1 MRFGVNLNQVYQF
14 LFIALVFLFPLTV
27 SGGTILAVSLIV
39 IWLFSGNY
47 RSKFEQIISNKLSLA
62 CIAFFALHLVGLL
75 WTEDLGW
82 GLHMVKKMYWLCLGL
97 PILLTITQED
107 SRQKYLSAFLL
118 AMTFS
123 EIFSYLIWFEVIPP
137 FKHATVGNPTPFMDH
152 VSYNPLLAFAVY
164 LLLHELLISKGIN
177 TLRRYAYV
185 IFAITMSVNMFIT
198 GGRAGHVMYFSML
211 VIVIFQYFESR
222 RVTAFFTA
230 LIVIP
235 MVFFSAY
242 QLSPLFKVRTDT
254 AIHTVDDYFRKEVAQ
269 AAELRKEVAQAAELR
284 KEVAQA
290 AELGKNL
297 STENNPVQ
305 KVEARFQILGT
316 NLGTR
321 MTFVVNSYEIA
332 KDNWLF
338 GVGTGDFPNAYKAI
352 NKINTPGKVDTVNP
366 HNMYAL
372 EAVQFGVLGLVG
384 LLAIFY
390 YQFKIA
396 LASQDRF
403 IRDVGVA
410 LPALF
415 MIILLADSYL
425 LGHNSTYLFV
435 ICSAFLYQNNATT
448 VLT

>member
-1 MRFGVNLNQVYQF
+1 MSYSVNLNQVYQF
-14 LFIALVFLFPLTV
+14 LFIALAFLFPLTV
-27 SGGTILAVSLIV
+27 SGGTVLAVTLIV
-39 IWLFSGNY
+39 IWVFSGNY
-47 RSKFEQIISNKLSLA
+47 RSKFEQIVSNKLSLA
-62 CIAFFALHLVGLL
+62 CIAFFTLHLVGLL
-75 WTEDLGW
+75 WTEDLDW

-107 SRQKYLSAFLL
+107 NRQKYLSAFLL

-123 EIFSYLIWFEVIPP
+123 EICSYLIWFEVIQP
-137 FKHATVGNPTPFMDH
+137 FKYATVGNPTPFMDH
-152 VSYNPLLAFAVY
+152 ISYNPLLAFAVY
-164 LLLHELLISKGIN
+164 LLLHELLINKGLN

-211 VIVIFQYFESR
+211 VIVIFQYFEAR
-222 RVTAFFTA
+222 RVAAFFTA

-242 QLSPLFKVRTDT
+242 QLSPLFKVRTDS
-254 AIHTVDDYFRKEVAQ
+254 AIHTVVDYWEKEFSQVAE
-269 AAELRKEVAQAAELR
+269 A
-284 KEVAQA
+284 
-290 AELGKNL
+290 GNGNGL

-305 KVEARFQILGT
+305 KTEARFQILGT
-316 NLGTR
+316 DLGLR
-321 MTFVVNSYEIA
+321 MTFVVNSYGIV

-338 GVGTGDFPNAYKAI
+338 GVGTGDFPSAYKAK

-403 IRDVGVA
+403 VRDVGVA

-415 MIILLADSYL
+415 MIIMLAESYL

-435 ICSAFLYQNNATT
+435 ICSAFLYKNSSTT

>member
-1 MRFGVNLNQVYQF
+1 MRFSVNLNQVYQF
-14 LFIALVFLFPLTV
+14 LFIALAFLFPLTV

-47 RSKFEQIISNKLSLA
+47 RSKFEQIVSNKLSLA
-62 CIAFFALHLVGLL
+62 CIAFFTLHLVGLL
-75 WTEDLGW
+75 WTEDLDW

-97 PILLTITQED
+97 PILLTITQENN
-107 SRQKYLSAFLL
+107 RQKYLSAFLL

-123 EIFSYLIWFEVIPP
+123 EICSYLIWFEVIPP
-137 FKHATVGNPTPFMDH
+137 FKHASVGNPTPFIDH
-152 VSYNPLLAFAVY
+152 ISYNPLLAFAVY
-164 LLLHELLISKGIN
+164 LLLHELLINKGLN

-185 IFAITMSVNMFIT
+185 IFASTMSVNMFIT

-211 VIVIFQYFESR
+211 VIVIFQYFEAR
-222 RVTAFFTA
+222 RVAAFFTA

-235 MVFFSAY
+235 VVFFSAY
-242 QLSPLFKVRTDT
+242 QLSPLFKIRTDNAIYTVVDYWEKET
-254 AIHTVDDYFRKEVAQ
+254 AQ
-269 AAELRKEVAQAAELR
+269 SAETK
-284 KEVAQA
+284 K
-290 AELGKNL
+290 GL
-297 STENNPVQ
+297 SIENNPVQ
-305 KVEARFQILGT
+305 KAEARFQILGT
-316 NLGTR
+316 DLGAR
-321 MTFVVNSYEIA
+321 MTFVVNSYEIV
-332 KDNWLF
+332 KDNWLY
-338 GVGTGDFPNAYKAI
+338 GVGTGDFPSAYKAI

-372 EAVQFGVLGLVG
+372 EAVQFGVFGLVG

-415 MIILLADSYL
+415 MIIMFAESYL

-435 ICSAFLYQNNATT
+435 ICSAFLYKNNATT

>member
-1 MRFGVNLNQVYQF
+1 MRFSVNLNQVYQF
-14 LFIALVFLFPLTV
+14 LFIALAFLFPLTV
-27 SGGTILAVSLIV
+27 SGGTVLGISLIV

-47 RSKFEQIISNKLSLA
+47 RSKFEQIVSNKLSLA
-62 CIAFFALHLVGLL
+62 CIAFFTLHLVGLL
-75 WTEDLGW
+75 WTEDLDW

-107 SRQKYLSAFLL
+107 NRQKYLSAFLL

-123 EIFSYLIWFEVIPP
+123 EICSYLIWFEVIPP
-137 FKHATVGNPTPFMDH
+137 FKHASVGNPTPFIDH
-152 VSYNPLLAFAVY
+152 ISYNPLLAFAVY
-164 LLLHELLISKGIN
+164 LLLHELLINKGLN

-211 VIVIFQYFESR
+211 VIVIFQYFEAR
-222 RVTAFFTA
+222 RVAAFFTA
-230 LIVIP
+230 LMVIP

-242 QLSPLFKVRTDT
+242 QFSPLFKVRTDS
-254 AIHTVDDYFRKEVAQ
+254 AIHTVVDYWEKETAQ
-269 AAELRKEVAQAAELR
+269 SVGSEN
-284 KEVAQA
+284 
-290 AELGKNL
+290 GL
-297 STENNPVQ
+297 STENNLVQ
-305 KVEARFQILGT
+305 KTEARFKISGTSLGQ
-316 NLGTR
+316 R

-332 KDNWLF
+332 KDNWLY
-338 GVGTGDFPNAYKAI
+338 GVGTGDFPSEYKRV
-352 NKINTPGKVDTVNP
+352 NKINTPGQVDTVNP

-415 MIILLADSYL
+415 MIIMLAESYL

-435 ICSAFLYQNNATT
+435 ICSAFLYQNNSTT

>member
-1 MRFGVNLNQVYQF
+1 MRFSVNLNEVYQF
-14 LFIALVFLFPLTV
+14 LFIALAFLFPLTV
-27 SGGTILAVSLIV
+27 SGGTVLAVTIIV
-39 IWLFSGNY
+39 IWVFSGNY
-47 RSKFEQIISNKLSLA
+47 RSKFEQIVSNKLSLA
-62 CIAFFALHLVGLL
+62 CIAFFTLHLVGLL
-75 WTEDLGW
+75 WTEDLDW

-107 SRQKYLSAFLL
+107 NRQKYLSAFLL

-123 EIFSYLIWFEVIPP
+123 EICSYLIWFEVIQP
-137 FKHATVGNPTPFMDH
+137 FKYATVGNPTPFMDH
-152 VSYNPLLAFAVY
+152 ISYNPLLAFAVY
-164 LLLHELLISKGIN
+164 LLLHELLINKGLN

-211 VIVIFQYFESR
+211 VIVIFQYFEAR
-222 RVTAFFTA
+222 RVAAFFTA

-242 QLSPLFKVRTDT
+242 QLSPLFKVRTDS
-254 AIHTVDDYFRKEVAQ
+254 AIHTVVDYWEKEFSQVAE
-269 AAELRKEVAQAAELR
+269 A
-284 KEVAQA
+284 
-290 AELGKNL
+290 GNGNGL

-305 KVEARFQILGT
+305 KTEARFQILGT
-316 NLGTR
+316 DLGLR
-321 MTFVVNSYEIA
+321 MTFVVNSYGIV

-338 GVGTGDFPNAYKAI
+338 GVGTGDFPSAYKRV
-352 NKINTPGKVDTVNP
+352 NEINTPGKVDTVNP

-415 MIILLADSYL
+415 MIIMLAESYL